1 MRRRSLALGSIALLA
16 AFIGNPA
23 VGADHGR
30 GGDGSTG
37 ILLRVL
43 AGWLI
48 ALALLAAA
56 QPATRGLGATE
67 LTGGGFNVA
76 QGDSLRHGQGPLK
89 RFIVEV
95 EESLNIRAKRF
106 AEKVQNI
113 LFDRRSWIRSKTF
126 SLKRVDSTPA
136 AFRVTLATR
145 STTDR
150 LCYPLSTNGSY
161 SCWNGSRAVIN
172 VWRWRNGAKSYGDHL
187 KGYRRYLINHE
198 VGHGLGHSH
207 KNCPRRGDKA
217 PVMLQQTIGLQGCR
231 RNPWPKHA
239 ELP

>member
-1 MRRRSLALGSIALLA
+1 MPRSHHGSDSRMWS
-16 AFIGNPA
+16 A
-23 VGADHGR
+23 V
-30 GGDGSTG
+30 
-37 ILLRVL
+37 LRQGL
-43 AGWLI
+43 AGWLV
-48 ALALLAAA
+48 ALAVLAAA
-56 QPATRGLGATE
+56 HTPSPDLPAIE

-76 QGDSLRHGQGPLK
+76 QGNSLRHGQGPLK

-95 EESLNIRAKRF
+95 EESLNIPTRRF
-106 AEKVQNI
+106 AKTVQNI

-145 STTDR
+145 ATTDR
-150 LCYPLSTNGSY
+150 LCYPLPTNGSY

-172 VWRWRNGAKSYGDHL
+172 VWRWNNGADSYGDRL
-187 KGYRRYLINHE
+187 KAYRRYLINHE

-207 KNCPRRGDKA
+207 RNCPRRGDKA

>member
-1 MRRRSLALGSIALLA
+1 MCTLSTEDRRRPHITT
-16 AFIGNPA
+16 
-23 VGADHGR
+23 V
-30 GGDGSTG
+30 
-37 ILLRVL
+37 LRVL

-48 ALALLAAA
+48 VLALLASA
-56 QPATRGLGATE
+56 QRSTRTLPATE

-76 QGDSLRHGQGPLK
+76 QGHSLRHGRGPLK

-95 EESLNIRAKRF
+95 EDSLNIRAIRF
-106 AEKVQNI
+106 ARKVQKV
-113 LFDRRSWIRSKTF
+113 LFDRRSWIRSRTF
-126 SLKRVDSTPA
+126 SLRRVESEPA

-150 LCYPLSTNGSY
+150 LCAPLPTNGSY

-172 VWRWRNGAKSYGDHL
+172 VWRWKNGATSYGDHL

-207 KNCPRRGDKA
+207 RNCPRQGEKA

-231 RNPWPKHA
+231 RNPWPKHS

>member
-1 MRRRSLALGSIALLA
+1 MHLSAEDRRRRRTTILIR
-16 AFIGNPA
+16 
-23 VGADHGR
+23 GR
-30 GGDGSTG
+30 
-37 ILLRVL
+37 

-48 ALALLAAA
+48 VLALLASA
-56 QPATRGLGATE
+56 QLSTRTLSATE

-76 QGDSLRHGQGPLK
+76 QGHSLRHGQGPLK

-95 EESLNIRAKRF
+95 EDSLNIRAIRF
-106 AEKVQNI
+106 AKKVQKI
-113 LFDRRSWIRSKTF
+113 LFDRRSWIRSRTF
-126 SLKRVDSTPA
+126 SLRRVESEPA
-136 AFRVTLATR
+136 AFRVTLA
-145 STTDR
+145 SPATTDR
-150 LCYPLSTNGSY
+150 LCYPLLTNGRY

-172 VWRWRNGAKSYGDHL
+172 VWRWKNGAKSYGDHL

-207 KNCPRRGDKA
+207 RDCPRRGDKA

-231 RNPWPKHA
+231 RNPWPKHS

>member
-1 MRRRSLALGSIALLA
+1 MGCSHHGGGRARPVRLLLRLLA
-16 AFIGNPA
+16 GCL
-23 VGADHGR
+23 V
-30 GGDGSTG
+30 
-37 ILLRVL
+37 
-43 AGWLI
+43 
-48 ALALLAAA
+48 ALALLVVAHTS
-56 QPATRGLGATE
+56 PRELGPTE
-67 LTGGGFNVA
+67 LMGGGFNVA
-76 QGDSLRHGQGPLK
+76 QGHSLRHGQGPIK

-126 SLKRVDSTPA
+126 SLKRVDSSPA

-150 LCYPLSTNGSY
+150 LCYPLPTNGSY

-172 VWRWRNGAKSYGDHL
+172 VWRWRNGAESYGDHL
-187 KGYRRYLINHE
+187 KGYRRYLVNHE

-207 KNCPRRGDKA
+207 KNCPRQGDKA

>member
-1 MRRRSLALGSIALLA
+1 MHVSTEDRHKPHISLVLRS
-16 AFIGNPA
+16 
-23 VGADHGR
+23 
-30 GGDGSTG
+30 
-37 ILLRVL
+37 L

-48 ALALLAAA
+48 ILALLASA
-56 QPATRGLGATE
+56 QRPTRTLSAVE

-76 QGDSLRHGQGPLK
+76 QGHSLRHGQGPLR

-95 EESLNIRAKRF
+95 EDSLNIRAIRF
-106 AEKVQNI
+106 AKKVQKI
-113 LFDRRSWIRSKTF
+113 LFDRRSWIRSRTF
-126 SLKRVDSTPA
+126 SLRRVESEPA

-145 STTDR
+145 ATTDR
-150 LCYPLSTNGSY
+150 LCYPLLTNGSY

-172 VWRWRNGAKSYGDHL
+172 VWRWKNGAKSYGDHL

-207 KNCPRRGDKA
+207 RNCPRRGDKA

-231 RNPWPKHA
+231 RNPWPKHS
-239 ELP
+239 ELH

>member
-1 MRRRSLALGSIALLA
+1 MAGGSSYRRTW
-16 AFIGNPA
+16 
-23 VGADHGR
+23 R
-30 GGDGSTG
+30 GGVVGSSHDGSKGDRSAG

-48 ALALLAAA
+48 ALALLVAA
-56 QPATRGLGATE
+56 QPSTGVLGANQ

-76 QGDSLRHGQGPLK
+76 QGHSLRHGQGPLK

-106 AEKVQNI
+106 AKKVQNI

-145 STTDR
+145 ATTDR
-150 LCYPLSTNGSY
+150 LCYPLPTNGSY

-172 VWRWRNGAKSYGDHL
+172 VWRWKNGAKSYGDHL

-207 KNCPRRGDKA
+207 RNCPRQGGKA

>member
-1 MRRRSLALGSIALLA
+1 MVR
-16 AFIGNPA
+16 
-23 VGADHGR
+23 R
-30 GGDGSTG
+30 GGNKVN
-37 ILLRVL
+37 LREDRHRRHTSFLVRGL

-48 ALALLAAA
+48 VVTLLASA
-56 QPATRGLGATE
+56 QWSTRTLSAE

-76 QGDSLRHGQGPLK
+76 QGHSLRHGRGPLK

-95 EESLNIRAKRF
+95 ENGLNIRAIRF
-106 AEKVQNI
+106 AKKVQKI
-113 LFDRRSWIRSKTF
+113 LFDRRSWIRSRTF
-126 SLKRVDSTPA
+126 SLRRVESEPA

-145 STTDR
+145 ATTDR
-150 LCYPLSTNGSY
+150 LCYPLPTNGSY

-172 VWRWRNGAKSYGDHL
+172 VWRWRNGAKSYGAHL

-207 KNCPRRGDKA
+207 RNCPRAGDKA

-231 RNPWPKHA
+231 RNPWPKHS

>member
-1 MRRRSLALGSIALLA
+1 MGSSHHGSGCARPARLLLRLLA
-16 AFIGNPA
+16 GC
-23 VGADHGR
+23 
-30 GGDGSTG
+30 
-37 ILLRVL
+37 
-43 AGWLI
+43 LI
-48 ALALLAAA
+48 ALALLAVA
-56 QPATRGLGATE
+56 QTSARELRTTE
-67 LTGGGFNVA
+67 LMGGGFNVA
-76 QGDSLRHGQGPLK
+76 QGHSLRHGQGPIK

-106 AEKVQNI
+106 ATKVQNI

-126 SLKRVDSTPA
+126 SLKRVDSSPA

-150 LCYPLSTNGSY
+150 LCYPLPTNGSY

-207 KNCPRRGDKA
+207 RNCPRQGDKA